1 MEGGESALELAYKN
15 RNMDAFCQVEKQ
27 LVSINVENHQEMYQK
42 VANIIVTDDEATY
55 FTVLV
60 DQLAK

>member
-1 MEGGESALELAYKN
+1 
-15 RNMDAFCQVEKQ
+15 MDAFCQVEKQ
-27 LVSINVENHQEMYQK
+27 LVSNNVDNHQEMYQK
-42 VANIIVTDDEATY
+42 VANIIVKDDEATY